1 LNCSSFELP
10 LALAGGVKFGNNIL
24 MALAKI
30 AFFVAKACFIFI
42 HFSPAKAIA
51 RGKSLNQN
59 PPKRTKDPKISIK
72 TPIKVTDTI

>member
-1 LNCSSFELP
+1 MNCSSFELP
-10 LALAGGVKFGNNIL
+10 LALAGGVKFGKNIL

-30 AFFVAKACFIFI
+30 AFFVAKACLIFI
-42 HFSPAKAIA
+42 HFSPAKA

-59 PPKRTKDPKISIK
+59 PPKRTKDPKTSIK